1 METIDITKVT
11 LSGIDLLQDISIQTF
26 IETFS
31 AVNSE
36 ENMKMYLGKAFSGE
50 KLTQELSDQNAE
62 FYFALIDNEIA
73 GYLKINFG
81 ASQSDVKDDQSLEI
95 ERIYVLEKF
104 KGKGIGKKL
113 YTKATEIALGK
124 NLDYIWLGVWE
135 ENHKAISF
143 YRKLGFVEFDRHRFI
158 LGDDVQT
165 DILMRIEV
173 SGNSGLI

>member
-1 METIDITKVT
+1 MTELRKVGPADI
-11 LSGIDLLQDISIQTF
+11 GQLQEISRQTF
-26 IETFS
+26 IETFA
-31 AVNSE
+31 AVNTE
-36 ENMKMYLGKAFSGE
+36 ENMLKYLEEAFSTE
-50 KLTQELSDQNAE
+50 KLTAELSDPDTE
-62 FYFALIDNEIA
+62 FYFVWMDNEIA

-104 KGKGIGKKL
+104 KGKGVGKSL
-113 YTKATEIALGK
+113 YTKATEIARGK

-143 YRKLGFVEFDRHRFI
+143 YRKLGFVEFGRHRFI

-165 DILMRIEV
+165 DIMMKIE
-173 SGNSGLI
+173 GPLAG